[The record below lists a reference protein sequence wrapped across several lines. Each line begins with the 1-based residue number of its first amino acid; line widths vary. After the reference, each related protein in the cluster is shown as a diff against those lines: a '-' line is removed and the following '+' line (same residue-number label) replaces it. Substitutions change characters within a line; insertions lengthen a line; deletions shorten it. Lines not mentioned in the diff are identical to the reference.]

1 MADEREHA
9 IASLGFNNLRDNEA
23 YRRLPECRFRPRSS
37 CRPGALVASA
47 AIASI
52 EAGTVA
58 VDKAAAYSGILLRSF
73 ARLDAK
79 IDADRYCDRNGEIE

>member
-1 MADEREHA
+1 MWIRAARHLQA
-9 IASLGFNNLRDNEA
+9 R
-23 YRRLPECRFRPRSS
+23 RSS
-37 CRPGALVASA
+37 RHAT
-47 AIASI
+47 IAGI

-79 IDADRYCDRNGEIE
+79 KMPTAIAIGMAR

>member
-1 MADEREHA
+1 MV
-9 IASLGFNNLRDNEA
+9 G
-23 YRRLPECRFRPRSS
+23 PRGT
-37 CRPGALVASA
+37 CKPGALVATA
-47 AIASI
+47 TIAGI

-79 IDADRYCDRNGEIE
+79 KMPTAIAIGMAR

>member
-1 MADEREHA
+1 MKPTE
-9 IASLGFNNLRDNEA
+9 
-23 YRRLPECRFRPRSS
+23 RLPECGFGPRGN
-37 CRPGALVASA
+37 CRPGALVTPA